1 MAVASTGA
9 LSLSALAAEFG
20 GTGAISLGAF
30 YRGAGRVPAVGAPNV
45 GIPASGALAISK
57 FRGAA
62 LRTNVSYE
70 AIGGGGGGGYGLE
83 DGSGSGRAGSGGN
96 TVLAPSAG
104 ASVITAPGA
113 LGGLN
118 GQSGTSGGAGASSAY
133 GPGGAGVGPGIA
145 GVSAPATSYGAGG
158 GGAGGDSPSTYDSS
172 GAGGVGGNAAAR
184 ITGTISLVYGSTVA
198 VTIGLGGLGA
208 SASRRG
214 GDGARGYA
222 RLTWD
227 GKAAAFTASGS
238 ATIN

>member
-1 MAVASTGA
+1 MAVASSGA

-20 GTGAISLGAF
+20 GTGPISLSAF
-30 YRGAGRVPAVGAPNV
+30 YRGAGRVPAVGAPNI
-45 GIPASGALAISK
+45 GIPANGPLPLSA
-57 FRGAA
+57 FRGGA
-62 LRTNVSYE
+62 RTATVTYE

-104 ASVITAPGA
+104 ASPITAAGA

-118 GQSGTSGGAGASSAY
+118 GQSSTSGGAGASSAY
-133 GPGGAGVGPGIA
+133 GPGGAGVGPKIA

-172 GAGGVGGNAAAR
+172 GLGGLGGNAAVLA
-184 ITGTISLVYGSTVA
+184 TGTLTLVYGTTVA

-222 RLTWD
+222 RLAWD
-227 GKAAAFTASGS
+227 GKAVAFTSSGV